1 MVTKVHESFD
11 AGQFLTGSLT
21 HFDITHADLVA
32 LPAESDPAFAA
43 AKVAQDAAKKHL
55 VETVGTRATVVILG
69 ANGARIA
76 VENNGAWEDAAAL
89 EAALGAGYTVAAFD
103 Y

>member
-1 MVTKVHESFD
+1 MVAKVHESFD

-21 HFDITHADLVA
+21 HFDIAHADLVA
-32 LPAESDPAFAA
+32 PVDAA
-43 AKVAQDAAKKHL
+43 AEVAHAAAKKHL

-76 VENNGAWEDAAAL
+76 VENNGAWDAAGL
-89 EAALGAGYTVAAFD
+89 EAALGAGYTVTDFA

>member
-11 AGQFLTGSLT
+11 AGQFLTGSLV
-21 HFDITHADLVA
+21 HFTIGNGV
-32 LPAESDPAFAA
+32 
-43 AKVAQDAAKKHL
+43 DAVDKKHL

-69 ANGARIA
+69 ADGLRVA
-76 VENNGAWEDAAAL
+76 VENNGAWDAAGL
-89 EAALGAGYTVAAFD
+89 QAALGGNYTVADFD

>member
-11 AGQFLTGSLT
+11 AGQFLTGSLV
-21 HFDITHADLVA
+21 HFTIGNGV
-32 LPAESDPAFAA
+32 
-43 AKVAQDAAKKHL
+43 DAVDKKHL

-69 ANGARIA
+69 ANGGAGAAVRIA
-76 VENNGAWEDAAAL
+76 VENNGAWDAASLAT
-89 EAALGAGYTVAAFD
+89 ATGYNVADFD